1 MFFAST
7 EHVLGKKLADEKL
20 LTAWR
25 QLIDHDRTLFL
36 LLSSSQCGEGG

>member
-1 MFFAST
+1 MCFASKNM
-7 EHVLGKKLADEKL
+7 LGKKLADEKL